1 MDRTPQ
7 DEPSADP
14 QLLLDIFSREY
25 VNEEDP
31 GLSAIHYYRCMRDAL
46 EEEAHRWLNFGLSLN
61 AQPIIPNPERG
72 ARLIQY
78 LRYLELFELEIA
90 IARKQRR
97 EAVGSEV
104 GSSEVGSSEAGAS
117 EAGGSI
123 PISVAW
129 RAWLFEC
136 LRVSQYRAMLRL
148 AAVLFRVAIPGSPDL
163 CDAAA
168 SGLFR
173 LAYPYIAERLAPVS
187 ARRPTDLPVE

>member
-46 EEEAHRWLNFGLSLN
+46 DEEAYRWLNFGLGFN

-104 GSSEVGSSEAGAS
+104 GSSEAGAS
-117 EAGGSI
+117 GAGGSI